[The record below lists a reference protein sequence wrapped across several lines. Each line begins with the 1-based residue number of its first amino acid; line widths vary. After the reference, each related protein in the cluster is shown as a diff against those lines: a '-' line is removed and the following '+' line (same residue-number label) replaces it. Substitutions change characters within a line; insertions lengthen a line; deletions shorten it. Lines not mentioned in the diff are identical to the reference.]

1 MGGEVIQMN
10 EFSTYEFAVTQKIEG
25 KWLFARI
32 GLIFFYAA
40 YAVGLLLFGMRYSL
54 IAPLLAL
61 IPITLWVIIFI
72 SWRYVA
78 VDYEYSIT
86 SGVLTF
92 SKIFGNR
99 SRRTVLEIKLR
110 DAVRIAPLDNAEH
123 SARATAWHPEREYS
137 AISSLKAA
145 DIYFIL
151 FEYENPRDRKEKR
164 RAIFY
169 FEATGKALQIC
180 RFYNPS
186 ATVMTKPSR

>member
-1 MGGEVIQMN
+1 MN
-10 EFSTYEFAVTQKIEG
+10 EFSTYEFAVSQKIEG
-25 KWLFARI
+25 KWLLARI
-32 GLIFFYAA
+32 GLVFFYAS
-40 YAVGLLLFGMRYSL
+40 YVVGLLLLGMRYSL

-61 IPITLWVIIFI
+61 IPITLWVIVFI
-72 SWRYVA
+72 SWRYVD

-99 SRRTVLEIKLR
+99 SRRTVLEIKLH

-123 SARATAWHPEREYS
+123 SARATAFHPEREYS
-137 AISSLKAA
+137 AISSLKAD

-151 FEYENPRDRKEKR
+151 FEYEDPRSKEKR

-169 FEATGKALQIC
+169 FEATAKALRIC

-186 ATVMTKPSR
+186 GTVVTTTAR